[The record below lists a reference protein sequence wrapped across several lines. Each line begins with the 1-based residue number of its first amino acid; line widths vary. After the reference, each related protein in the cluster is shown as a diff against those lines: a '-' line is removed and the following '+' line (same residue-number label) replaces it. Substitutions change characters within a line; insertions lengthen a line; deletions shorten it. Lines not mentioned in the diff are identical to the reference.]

1 MGLCNTPFGLVEGSQ
16 PIGVAQ
22 DSPLRV
28 DAYVCHAW
36 EKPSLRYSVF
46 TDPISISILI
56 VTTISAVVAVVV
68 AKKWKGREVA
78 AVEALHIAKQEA
90 EEANGALDSAR
101 IHGCID
107 RTRRRQVEA
116 VFDVLRDAVIVID
129 AHGEV
134 LHANGGAA
142 GLLHSTPDESA
153 GKPLADVVA
162 DHQLV
167 ATISDARSGLPKEG
181 RQYEQEIKN
190 NGETVAYEVHLQSV
204 GRKDEAMH
212 AVVTVLRDLSREREI
227 ARLKSDFVSKA
238 SHELRTPLSS
248 ISAYI
253 EMLVDGDAQDEGTRQ
268 DFYGVIST
276 ETQRLQRMIDNLLNI
291 SQIEAGLMHIERTQV
306 DFQELVERAVTN
318 MKPQAKEK
326 NLEIHSQIAEVDL
339 SVVGD
344 GDMLYQV
351 IVNLLSNAIKYTP
364 DGGRITVAADSDN
377 LTHSLHFSVSDTGL
391 GIAPD
396 QTEKVFDKFFRVE
409 NYRHVAKGTG
419 LGLNLCQ
426 HIVETLHSGQIGL
439 ESTLGMGSK
448 FWFSIPVERGHRKA
462 A

>member
-1 MGLCNTPFGLVEGSQ
+1 M
-16 PIGVAQ
+16 
-22 DSPLRV
+22 
-28 DAYVCHAW
+28 Y
-36 EKPSLRYSVF
+36 
-46 TDPISISILI
+46 TDPTFISILT
-56 VTTISAVVAVVV
+56 VTTLTAIVAVIVALKWKAREAEAISAMQT
-68 AKKWKGREVA
+68 AKSES
-78 AVEALHIAKQEA
+78 
-90 EEANGALDSAR
+90 EEAQGSLDSAK

-134 LHANGGAA
+134 LHANDGAS
-142 GLLHSTPDESA
+142 GLLLVSSSEAA
-153 GKPLADVVA
+153 GKPLADVIM
-162 DHQLV
+162 DHQLI

-190 NGETVAYEVHLQSV
+190 NDETVAYEVHLQSV
-204 GRKDEAMH
+204 GHPDEAMH

-248 ISAYI
+248 IAAYI
-253 EMLVDGDAQDEGTRQ
+253 EMLEDGDAKDETTRQ
-268 DFYGVIST
+268 DFYSVIST
-276 ETQRLQRMIDNLLNI
+276 ETKRLQRMIDNLLNI
-291 SQIEAGLMHIERTQV
+291 SQIEAGLMYIDRVSV
-306 DFQELVERAVTN
+306 DFDELVERAVTN

-326 NLEIHSQIAEVDL
+326 SLDIHIQLAEVDL

-364 DGGRITVAADSDN
+364 EGGRITVSADTDN
-377 LTHSLHFSVSDTGL
+377 LTRSLHFSVSDTGL

-396 QTEKVFDKFFRVE
+396 QTSKVFDKFYRIE
-409 NYRHVAKGTG
+409 NYRNVAKGTG

-426 HIVETLHSGQIGL
+426 HIIETLHSGQIGL
-439 ESTLGMGSK
+439 KSTLGMGSK
-448 FWFSIPVERGHRKA
+448 FWFSIPAERGQRKA

>member
-1 MGLCNTPFGLVEGSQ
+1 V
-16 PIGVAQ
+16 
-22 DSPLRV
+22 
-28 DAYVCHAW
+28 Y
-36 EKPSLRYSVF
+36 
-46 TDPISISILI
+46 TDPTFISILT
-56 VTTISAVVAVVV
+56 VTTLTAIVAVIVALKWKAREAEAISAMQT
-68 AKKWKGREVA
+68 AKSES
-78 AVEALHIAKQEA
+78 
-90 EEANGALDSAR
+90 EEAQGSLDSAK

-134 LHANGGAA
+134 LHANDGAS
-142 GLLHSTPDESA
+142 GLLLVSSSEAA
-153 GKPLADVVA
+153 GKPLADVIM
-162 DHQLV
+162 DHQLI

-190 NGETVAYEVHLQSV
+190 NDETVAYEVHLQSV
-204 GRKDEAMH
+204 GHPDEAMH

-248 ISAYI
+248 IAAYI
-253 EMLVDGDAQDEGTRQ
+253 EMLEDGDEKDETTRQ
-268 DFYGVIST
+268 DFYSVIST
-276 ETQRLQRMIDNLLNI
+276 ETKRLQRMIDNLLNI
-291 SQIEAGLMHIERTQV
+291 SQIEAGLMYIDRVSV
-306 DFQELVERAVTN
+306 DFDELVERAVTN

-326 NLEIHSQIAEVDL
+326 SLDIHIQLAEVDL

-364 DGGRITVAADSDN
+364 EGGRITVSADTDN
-377 LTHSLHFSVSDTGL
+377 LTRSLHFSVSDTGL

-396 QTEKVFDKFFRVE
+396 QTSKVFDKFYRIE
-409 NYRHVAKGTG
+409 NYRNVAKGTG

-426 HIVETLHSGQIGL
+426 HIIETLHSGQIGL
-439 ESTLGMGSK
+439 KSTLGMGSK
-448 FWFSIPVERGHRKA
+448 FWFSIPAERGQRKA

>member
-1 MGLCNTPFGLVEGSQ
+1 M
-16 PIGVAQ
+16 
-22 DSPLRV
+22 
-28 DAYVCHAW
+28 Y
-36 EKPSLRYSVF
+36 
-46 TDPISISILI
+46 TDPTFISILT
-56 VTTISAVVAVVV
+56 VTTLTAIVAVIVALKWKAREAEAISAMQT
-68 AKKWKGREVA
+68 AKSES
-78 AVEALHIAKQEA
+78 
-90 EEANGALDSAR
+90 EEAQGSLDSAK

-134 LHANGGAA
+134 LHANDGAS
-142 GLLHSTPDESA
+142 GLLLVSSSEAA
-153 GKPLADVVA
+153 GKPLADVIM
-162 DHQLV
+162 DHQLI

-190 NGETVAYEVHLQSV
+190 NDETVAYEVHLQSV
-204 GRKDEAMH
+204 GHPDEAMH

-248 ISAYI
+248 IAAYI
-253 EMLVDGDAQDEGTRQ
+253 EMLEDGDAKDETPRQ
-268 DFYGVIST
+268 DFYSVIST
-276 ETQRLQRMIDNLLNI
+276 ETKRLQRMIDNLLNI
-291 SQIEAGLMHIERTQV
+291 SQIEAGLMYIDRVSV
-306 DFQELVERAVTN
+306 DFDELVERAVTN

-326 NLEIHSQIAEVDL
+326 SLDIHIQLAEVDL

-364 DGGRITVAADSDN
+364 EGGRITVSADTDN
-377 LTHSLHFSVSDTGL
+377 LTRSLHFSVSDTGL

-396 QTEKVFDKFFRVE
+396 QTSKVFDKFYRIE
-409 NYRHVAKGTG
+409 NYRNVAKGTG

-426 HIVETLHSGQIGL
+426 HIIETLHSGQIGL
-439 ESTLGMGSK
+439 KSTLGMGSK
-448 FWFSIPVERGHRKA
+448 FWFSIPAERGQRKA

>member
-1 MGLCNTPFGLVEGSQ
+1 V
-16 PIGVAQ
+16 
-22 DSPLRV
+22 
-28 DAYVCHAW
+28 Y
-36 EKPSLRYSVF
+36 
-46 TDPISISILI
+46 TDPTFISILT
-56 VTTISAVVAVVV
+56 VTTLTAIVAVIVALKWKAREAEAISAMQT
-68 AKKWKGREVA
+68 AKSES
-78 AVEALHIAKQEA
+78 
-90 EEANGALDSAR
+90 EEAQGSLDSAK

-134 LHANGGAA
+134 LHANDGAS
-142 GLLHSTPDESA
+142 GLLLVSSSEAA
-153 GKPLADVVA
+153 GKPLADVIM
-162 DHQLV
+162 DHQLI

-190 NGETVAYEVHLQSV
+190 NDETVAYEVHLQSV
-204 GRKDEAMH
+204 GHPDEAMH

-248 ISAYI
+248 IAAYI
-253 EMLVDGDAQDEGTRQ
+253 EMLEDGDAKDETTRQ
-268 DFYGVIST
+268 DFYSVIST
-276 ETQRLQRMIDNLLNI
+276 ETKRLQRMIDNLLNI
-291 SQIEAGLMHIERTQV
+291 SQIEAGLMYIDRVSV
-306 DFQELVERAVTN
+306 DFDELVERAVTN

-326 NLEIHSQIAEVDL
+326 SLDIHIQLAEVDL

-364 DGGRITVAADSDN
+364 EGGRITVSADTDN
-377 LTHSLHFSVSDTGL
+377 LTRSLHFSVSDTGL

-396 QTEKVFDKFFRVE
+396 QTSKVFDKFYRIE
-409 NYRHVAKGTG
+409 NYRNVAKGTG

-426 HIVETLHSGQIGL
+426 HIIETLHSGQIGL
-439 ESTLGMGSK
+439 KSTLGMGSK
-448 FWFSIPVERGHRKA
+448 FWFSIPAERGQRKA

>member
-1 MGLCNTPFGLVEGSQ
+1 M
-16 PIGVAQ
+16 
-22 DSPLRV
+22 
-28 DAYVCHAW
+28 Y
-36 EKPSLRYSVF
+36 
-46 TDPISISILI
+46 TDPTFISILT
-56 VTTISAVVAVVV
+56 VTTLTAIVAVIVALKWKAREAEAISAMQT
-68 AKKWKGREVA
+68 AKSES
-78 AVEALHIAKQEA
+78 
-90 EEANGALDSAR
+90 EEAQESLDSAK

-134 LHANGGAA
+134 LHANDGAS
-142 GLLHSTPDESA
+142 GLLLVSPSEAA
-153 GKPLADVVA
+153 GKPLADVIM
-162 DHQLV
+162 DHQLI
-167 ATISDARSGLPKEG
+167 ATITDARSGLPKEG

-190 NGETVAYEVHLQSV
+190 NNETVAYEVHLQSV
-204 GRKDEAMH
+204 GHPDEALH

-253 EMLVDGDAQDEGTRQ
+253 EMLEDGDAKDETTRQ
-268 DFYGVIST
+268 DFYSVIST
-276 ETQRLQRMIDNLLNI
+276 ETKRLQRMIDNLLNI
-291 SQIEAGLMHIERTQV
+291 SQIEAGLMHIDRVSV
-306 DFQELVERAVTN
+306 DFDELVGRAVTN

-326 NLEIHSQIAEVDL
+326 SLDIHIQLAEVDL

-364 DGGRITVAADSDN
+364 EGGRITVSADTDN
-377 LTHSLHFSVSDTGL
+377 LTRSLHFSVSDTGL

-396 QTEKVFDKFFRVE
+396 QTSKVFDKFYRIE

-426 HIVETLHSGQIGL
+426 HIIETLHSGQIGL

-448 FWFSIPVERGHRKA
+448 FWFSIPAERGQRKA

>member
-1 MGLCNTPFGLVEGSQ
+1 M
-16 PIGVAQ
+16 
-22 DSPLRV
+22 
-28 DAYVCHAW
+28 Y
-36 EKPSLRYSVF
+36 
-46 TDPISISILI
+46 TDPIFISVVT
-56 VTTISAVVAVVV
+56 VTTLTAIVAVIV
-68 AKKWKGREVA
+68 ALKSKAREA
-78 AVEALHIAKQEA
+78 DAITEMQTAKLES
-90 EEANGALDSAR
+90 EEAHGSLDSAK

-116 VFDVLRDAVIVID
+116 VFDVLRDAVIVVD

-134 LHANGGAA
+134 LHANKGAS
-142 GLLHSTPDESA
+142 GLLLVDPSEAA
-153 GKPLADVVA
+153 GKPLADVVM
-162 DHQLV
+162 DHQLT
-167 ATISDARSGLPKEG
+167 ATIADARSGLPKEG
-181 RQYEQEIKN
+181 RQYEQEIEN
-190 NGETVAYEVHLQSV
+190 DEETVAYEVHLQSV
-204 GRKDEAMH
+204 GHPDEAMH

-248 ISAYI
+248 IAAYI
-253 EMLVDGDAQDEGTRQ
+253 EMLEDGDAKDETTRQ

-276 ETQRLQRMIDNLLNI
+276 ETRRLQRMIDNLLNI
-291 SQIEAGLMHIERTQV
+291 SQIEAGLMHIDRV
-306 DFQELVERAVTN
+306 SVSFDELVGRAVTN
-318 MKPQAKEK
+318 MNPQAKEK
-326 NLEIHSQIAEVDL
+326 NLEIHTQLADVDL

-364 DGGRITVAADSDN
+364 QGGRITVAADTDN
-377 LTHSLHFSVSDTGL
+377 LTRSLHFSVSDTGL

-396 QTEKVFDKFFRVE
+396 QTAKVFNKFFRIE

-426 HIVETLHSGQIGL
+426 HIIETLHSGQIGL

-448 FWFSIPVERGHRKA
+448 FWFSIPAERGQQKA

>member
-1 MGLCNTPFGLVEGSQ
+1 M
-16 PIGVAQ
+16 
-22 DSPLRV
+22 
-28 DAYVCHAW
+28 
-36 EKPSLRYSVF
+36 F
-46 TDPISISILI
+46 TDLISISILTI
-56 VTTISAVVAVVV
+56 TTLAAAVSFFLALKLK
-68 AKKWKGREVA
+68 AREAA
-78 AVEALHIAKQEA
+78 AVEALCVARQES
-90 EEANGALDSAR
+90 EQSIGALDSAK
-101 IHGCID
+101 IHACID
-107 RTRRRQVEA
+107 RTHRRQVEA
-116 VFDVLRDAVIVID
+116 VFDVLRDAVIVVD

-134 LHANGGAA
+134 LHVNEIAA
-142 GLLHSTPDESA
+142 GLLNASPRESV
-153 GKPLADVVA
+153 GSPLSEVVT
-162 DHQLV
+162 DHQLA

-181 RQYEQEIKN
+181 RLYEQEIKN
-190 NGETVAYEVHLQSV
+190 GGEPVAYEVHLQSV
-204 GRKDEAMH
+204 GHQNESVH

-248 ISAYI
+248 IAAYT
-253 EMLVDGDAQDEGTRQ
+253 EMLVDGDAQDESTRQ

-291 SQIEAGLMHIERTQV
+291 SQIEAGLMHIDRTSV
-306 DFQELVERAVTN
+306 NFENLVARAVTN

-344 GDMLYQV
+344 SDMLYQV

-364 DGGRITVAADSDN
+364 EGGRITVAADTDN
-377 LTHSLHFSVSDTGL
+377 LTRSLHFSVSDTGL

-396 QTEKVFDKFFRVE
+396 QTGKVFDKFFGVE
-409 NYRHVAKGTG
+409 NYRKVAKGTG

-426 HIVETLHSGQIGL
+426 HIIETLHNGQIGL

-448 FWFSIPVERGHRKA
+448 FWFSIPVDRGQRKA